1 MSQAVFTL
9 QDHNPDVISC
19 IANLSTDEVFTPPE
33 FANQML
39 DTLEK
44 AWAESNS
51 GENLWANPNL
61 KFLDPCTKSGV
72 FLREIVKRLNTGLMP
87 SIPDLIERVNHI
99 LTKQVFGIGIT
110 ELTSL
115 LARRS
120 LYCSKNANGI
130 HSIARTFPTNE
141 GNIWFERIEHSWVSG
156 KCSFCNASMSEYER
170 SAELES
176 YAYAFIHSENLDST
190 IEKMFG
196 EKMRFDVII
205 GNPPYQLG
213 SDGGTRDVPI
223 YQKFVEQA
231 KALEPRFLTMVIP
244 ARWMAGGLG
253 LGDFRKSMLSDRQ
266 IRVIHDY
273 PVSKD
278 IFPSVEVKG
287 GICVF
292 LWQQGNEGDCEVTT
306 VRGKDEVGPISRRL
320 DQYDVFVRDSRAL
333 VILDKVLAH
342 GEPSMSE
349 VLSARTAFGVLSNF
363 SEYYV
368 KPGKGRVRYY
378 ATSPTGRIEAW
389 IDRSQATHN
398 IGAIDK
404 WKAMIPEA
412 GSDGG
417 QKISDVVLG
426 KPWVG
431 EPPSICTQSFLFV
444 GVENESSAQS
454 VCSYYRTRFLRF
466 LVSQRK
472 ITQHTTS
479 LSYLWVP
486 QQSWDREWTDIQLY
500 KKYGLTK
507 DEVTYIESVIKPME
521 SDNG

>member
-1 MSQAVFTL
+1 MSQATFTL
-9 QDHNPDVISC
+9 QNHNPDVITC

-51 GENLWANPNL
+51 GENIWANSNL
-61 KFLDPCTKSGV
+61 RFLDPCTKSGV
-72 FLREIVKRLNTGLMP
+72 FLREIVKRLNSGLLP
-87 SIPDLIERVNHI
+87 SIPDLTERVNHI

-110 ELTSL
+110 EVTGLI
-115 LARRS
+115 ARRS
-120 LYCSKNANGI
+120 LYCSKNANGV
-130 HSIARTFPTNE
+130 HSVARTFQTNA
-141 GNIWFERIEHSWVSG
+141 GNIWFERIEHTWVSG

-170 SAELES
+170 AIELET
-176 YAYAFIHSENLDST
+176 YAYAFIHSDNLDST

-231 KALEPRFLTMVIP
+231 KTLEPRFLSMVIP

-266 IRVIHDY
+266 IRILQDY

-292 LWQQGNEGDCEVTT
+292 LWKQGDLGDCEVTT
-306 VRGKDEVGPISRRL
+306 IRGKDQIGPVSRQL
-320 DQYDVFVRDSRAL
+320 DEYDVFVRDSNAL
-333 VILDKVLAH
+333 SILDKVLSH
-342 GEPSMSE
+342 SEPSMAE
-349 VLSARTAFGVLSNF
+349 VVSARTAFGVVSNF
-363 SEYYV
+363 SGYHE
-368 KPGKGRVRYY
+368 KPGKNRIRYY
-378 ATSPTGRIEAW
+378 ATSPTGRVEAW
-389 IDRSQATHN
+389 IDRAEATHN
-398 IGAIDK
+398 LEAIDK
-404 WKAMIPEA
+404 WKAMIPKA

-417 QKISDVVLG
+417 QKIPDAVLG
-426 KPWVG
+426 KPWIAQ
-431 EPPSICTQSFLFV
+431 PHSICTQSFLFV
-444 GVENESSAQS
+444 GVDNESSAQS
-454 VCSYYRTRFLRF
+454 VCSYYRTKFLRF
-466 LVSQRK
+466 LVSHRK
-472 ITQHTTS
+472 ITQDTTAQ
-479 LSYLWVP
+479 SYLWVP
-486 QQSWDREWTDIQLY
+486 QQTWDREWTDTQLY
-500 KKYGLTK
+500 KKYGFSIKEITF
-507 DEVTYIESVIKPME
+507 IESVIKPME